1 MSNNAYKNMA
11 EQLQV
16 TGHQFT
22 TAAGM
27 IRNLEQGNKD
37 QGEIIKELTKGR
49 DDLLNR
55 NQGLEKMVG
64 KQSTEV
70 GELRRMNRNQEEIIR
85 SQGQELQME
94 RNGSKLRQDVIDQW
108 GALIAQ
114 QANEISNLKKIK
126 SQHERDSEQLRRAV
140 TTLETFT
147 GVQVQLLENGNV
159 AITRLGNNFR

>member
-85 SQGQELQME
+85 
-94 RNGSKLRQDVIDQW
+94 RQDVIDQW